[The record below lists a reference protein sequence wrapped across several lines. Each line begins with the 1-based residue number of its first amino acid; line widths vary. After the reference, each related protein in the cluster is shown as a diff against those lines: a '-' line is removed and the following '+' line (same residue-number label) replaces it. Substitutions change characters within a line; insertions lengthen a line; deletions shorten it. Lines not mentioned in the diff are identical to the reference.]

1 MRQIYIVTAT
11 HVVTSDAHPEGV
23 YSVIGGYPKTF
34 DSRNYN
40 ATEQNPNGD
49 EEKALAMAKSAF
61 HSQLSALEASDTR
74 AAWCVTL
81 ERADGTQIMREKFGT
96 FPDMTPEPET
106 ETETEDEIP
115 LEDK

>member
-11 HVVTSDAHPEGV
+11 QVVTSDAHPEGV
-23 YSVIGGYPKTF
+23 YSVISGYPKIF

-40 ATEQNPNGD
+40 TTEQNPNGD
-49 EEKALAMAKSAF
+49 DVKAFAMAKSAF

-81 ERADGTQIMREKFGT
+81 ERADGTQIMREKWGA
-96 FPDMTPEPET
+96 FPDMTPETEPET
-106 ETETEDEIP
+106 ETEQGEA
-115 LEDK
+115 

>member
-11 HVVTSDAHPEGV
+11 QVVTSGAHPEGA
-23 YSVIGGYPKTF
+23 YSVLPDFPKWF
-34 DSRNYN
+34 DSRNYG
-40 ATEQNPNGD
+40 ATEQNPNGN

-61 HSQLSALEASDTR
+61 HSQLSAMEASDTR

-81 ERADGTQIMREKFGT
+81 ERADGTQIMREKWGA

-106 ETETEDEIP
+106 ETETEAEQG
-115 LEDK
+115 EA